1 MPKRYF
7 EVVGERSTLELD
19 VNEEGLFMD
28 VGDIKKSL
36 NVTSNLREINK
47 QEFDKLTKEFTRN

>member
-7 EVVGERSTLELD
+7 EVVGERLTLELD
-19 VNEEGLFMD
+19 VNEKGMFMD
-28 VGDIKKSL
+28 VADIKKSL
-36 NVTSNLREINK
+36 NITSNLREVNK